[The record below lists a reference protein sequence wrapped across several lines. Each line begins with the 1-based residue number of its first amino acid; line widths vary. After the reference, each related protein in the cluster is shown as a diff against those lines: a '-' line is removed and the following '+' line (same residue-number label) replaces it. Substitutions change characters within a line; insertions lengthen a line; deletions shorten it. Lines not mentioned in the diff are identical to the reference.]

1 MQWECM
7 GLTPLEHINIIK
19 EASPNIQNSIL
30 LFFYIQKITRK
41 FIICSIKIKK
51 WTCKIIHEN
60 IWLREQTDTDMKKI
74 NKLPVITT
82 QETKLRWHQSHILHR

>member
-7 GLTPLEHINIIK
+7 SLTPLEHVNMIK

-41 FIICSIKIKK
+41 YICSIKIKSELVK
-51 WTCKIIHEN
+51 SFIRTYEWGNK
-60 IWLREQTDTDMKKI
+60 QTPTWKNND
-74 NKLPVITT
+74 LPFI
-82 QETKLRWHQSHILHR
+82 TKLRWHQSQILHI

>member
-7 GLTPLEHINIIK
+7 GLTPLEHVNMIK

-60 IWLREQTDTDMKKI
+60 IWMREQSDTDMKKLI
-74 NKLPVITT
+74 NFLLLL